1 MAKTDQELIQ
11 EEINKRQYMYGGLG
25 PFSQFLSGE
34 RREIIRPESTE
45 VVGFGAGP
53 TGVEYITE
61 TIPAE
66 YGPVEYDPS
75 YSPIRRSLSTLGDI
89 LYEAP
94 SFFGLRGP
102 DEQVE
107 AMQGVGSSLRD
118 ALFGSAEYMSEQARA
133 AASGGEYFDPE
144 TGRTVAFDPTVTMF
158 GGNPAEGAVM
168 GSGFRMGRRA
178 AEAAES
184 KGFDTENIFLHGT
197 SDRIEQPRSSAT
209 QSRDSGFIGR
219 GFYGAT
225 EPRISDFYANSAPAR
240 FRDESGSFS
249 DANVFPYVTRRGNY
263 KQYSLAEK
271 QDLAR
276 RVRNDEFLSQEITQK
291 NIDDGFI
298 GAEVVDAEGNI
309 IERVNYFPEED
320 TRSAFLEADLYSG
333 GRTGTAIATGS
344 SLRNFM
350 PGEFEYDAGFGVRA
364 RERDQINQTEFRYS
378 PSVVEEPKEISIFDL
393 EGRPFVTTQS
403 DRTDAGRS
411 LLGVGEVDFDI
422 PVELLGGQGY
432 MFRNPGE
439 LWASGSGVTP
449 KIYEPAMLAK
459 KNFALGGTLEDPLLL
474 PYRMSPKGSDF
485 SHMTTDTML
494 TYARNAMDSKTIRRA
509 DSEIKSV
516 FPEFKGIQNPES
528 MRQLSSQPDPIRGR
542 VRDILD
548 KNFRYEGSLDLPTT
562 RLAIT
567 EPGQYAALL
576 GGLQNVGQFD
586 LSQGLFRGTHPSY
599 PSTVPGYGLGQLK
612 EKDISIF
619 ELMPEYVQ
627 YRGPVRTMYS
637 KSGKPYQVGI
647 DPTFRTNPVQTEIYS
662 MQTGVRGAPGQQDP
676 NRAMQFTGV
685 ITEDILRGI
694 EARRAQ

>member
-1 MAKTDQELIQ
+1 M
-11 EEINKRQYMYGGLG
+11 
-25 PFSQFLSGE
+25 S
-34 RREIIRPESTE
+34 IITTADTYQKGFTQPE
-45 VVGFGAGP
+45 
-53 TGVEYITE
+53 
-61 TIPAE
+61 
-66 YGPVEYDPS
+66 
-75 YSPIRRSLSTLGDI
+75 
-89 LYEAP
+89 
-94 SFFGLRGP
+94 
-102 DEQVE
+102 
-107 AMQGVGSSLRD
+107 LRD
-118 ALFGSAEYMSEQARA
+118 YIQSQLGEGFTISNLPEKIGQAGVLIEKT
-133 AASGGEYFDPE
+133 AS
-144 TGRTVAFDPTVTMF
+144 PT
-158 GGNPAEGAVM
+158 A
-168 GSGFRMGRRA
+168 
-178 AEAAES
+178 
-184 KGFDTENIFLHGT
+184 
-197 SDRIEQPRSSAT
+197 
-209 QSRDSGFIGR
+209 
-219 GFYGAT
+219 
-225 EPRISDFYANSAPAR
+225 
-240 FRDESGSFS
+240 
-249 DANVFPYVTRRGNY
+249 
-263 KQYSLAEK
+263 
-271 QDLAR
+271 
-276 RVRNDEFLSQEITQK
+276 
-291 NIDDGFI
+291 
-298 GAEVVDAEGNI
+298 
-309 IERVNYFPEED
+309 
-320 TRSAFLEADLYSG
+320 LYSG

-403 DRTDAGRS
+403 DRTDAGKS

-567 EPGQYAALL
+567 EPGQYSGLL